1 MNPAKTPEP
10 PYYAVIF
17 SSTQTGEDLDG
28 YGRAAAEM
36 EALASRQDG
45 YLGFESARD
54 ANGLGVSVSYWRDE
68 AAVKAWKRASEHA
81 AAQAKGR
88 ARWYQAYEVRV
99 ARVERAYGF
108 ERTD

>member
-1 MNPAKTPEP
+1 MKPAKTPEP

-28 YGRAAAEM
+28 YDHKATEM
-36 EALASRQDG
+36 EALARRQDG

-68 AAVKAWKRASEHA
+68 AAVKAWKRISEHA
-81 AAQAKGR
+81 EAQATGR
-88 ARWYQAYEVRV
+88 ARWYQTYEVRV
-99 ARVERAYGF
+99 AKVERAYGF
-108 ERTD
+108 ERSR

>member
-1 MNPAKTPEP
+1 MKPAKTPEP

-28 YGRAAAEM
+28 YDRTAAEM
-36 EALASRQDG
+36 EELASRQDG

-54 ANGLGVSVSYWRDE
+54 ANGLGLSVSYWRDE
-68 AAVKAWKRASEHA
+68 AAVKAWKRTSEHA
-81 AAQAKGR
+81 TAQATGR

-99 ARVERAYGF
+99 AKVERAYGF
-108 ERTD
+108 ARKD